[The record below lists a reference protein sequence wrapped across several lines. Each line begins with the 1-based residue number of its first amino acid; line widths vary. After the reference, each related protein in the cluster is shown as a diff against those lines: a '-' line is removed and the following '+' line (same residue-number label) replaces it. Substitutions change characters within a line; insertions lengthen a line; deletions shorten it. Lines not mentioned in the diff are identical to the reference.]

1 MRGALHLRPPATR
14 PHRRKLRR
22 INGGFDFAAQHVFSR
37 RIGGRQVVRPEGAL
51 PRVFDGKRAGQW
63 CCLGDAVSDEFAPHA
78 PAAIASLPD
87 TRGES
92 IAHREL
98 KRLATDWARSHRLM
112 LCGTEVRLPRS
123 GYRADVAAATPRI
136 LSEAACT
143 AVFEC
148 KASRADFRRDAAGE
162 LATLEEVTELRVRLA
177 ALRVAIGEHRPDL
190 RRGEELFPQFDAIDL
205 RGVRHATHA
214 RLTRQLRAA
223 EVRLL
228 EGTKFAKL
236 ARWRA
241 ATLLY
246 LVAEPDVIAMAD
258 VPDGWGLLERA
269 GDTLVLRLKPCV
281 NETSAAERVAFVERI
296 AAKAA
301 GTVTTRRIPA
311 AQPPAPA

>member
-1 MRGALHLRPPATR
+1 MSDDLIASTP
-14 PHRRKLRR
+14 
-22 INGGFDFAAQHVFSR
+22 
-37 RIGGRQVVRPEGAL
+37 VVVSL
-51 PRVFDGKRAGQW
+51 PR
-63 CCLGDAVSDEFAPHA
+63 
-78 PAAIASLPD
+78 AS
-87 TRGES
+87 GES
-92 IAHREL
+92 VAHREL
-98 KRLATDWARSHRLM
+98 KRLAADWARSQRLV
-112 LCGTEVRLPRS
+112 LCGAEVRLPRC
-123 GYRADVAAATPRI
+123 GYRADVAAATPRV

-148 KASRADFRRDAAGE
+148 KVSRADFRRDAAGE
-162 LATLEEVTELRVRLA
+162 AATLAEVAELRVRLL
-177 ALRVAIGEHRPDL
+177 ALREAIGAHRPDL

-223 EVRLL
+223 ETRLF

-246 LVAEPDVIAMAD
+246 LVAEPDVVAWAD

-269 GDTLVLRLKPCV
+269 GDALVLRRKPCL
-281 NETSAAERVAFVERI
+281 NETTPAERVAFVERI

-301 GTVTTRRIPA
+301 GLVR
-311 AQPPAPA
+311 